1 MLGIARTVGMMWMQR
16 WQALRDDRGAST
28 IEYIILVVV
37 GIAVAGLTA
46 AAVTAAV
53 NTRNAGIR

>member
-1 MLGIARTVGMMWMQR
+1 MVGTARAIGMMWLQR
-16 WQALRDDRGAST
+16 WRALREDRGAST

-46 AAVTAAV
+46 AAVTTAV
-53 NTRNAGIR
+53 KNHNKDIK